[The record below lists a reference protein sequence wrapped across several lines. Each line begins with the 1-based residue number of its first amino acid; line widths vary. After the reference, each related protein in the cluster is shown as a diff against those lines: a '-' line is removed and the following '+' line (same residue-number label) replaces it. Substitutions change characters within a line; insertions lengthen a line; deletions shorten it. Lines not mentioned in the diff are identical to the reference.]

1 MCNGT
6 FGNTKRNKAM
16 PATKS
21 IYTCQNCGFQSPK
34 WMGKCTS
41 CGEWNTFVEEIIE
54 KKKSAAKVAARHL
67 GNQPITLEN
76 IQAAKT
82 QRIVAGI
89 KEFDRVLG
97 GGIVPGS
104 LILLGG
110 DPGIGKSTLAL
121 QLALKLNKQKILY
134 TSGEESLQQIKLRA
148 ERLNN
153 SNNNCL
159 FLSETSLE
167 NLLAHS
173 EQIQPDVLIIDSIQ
187 TISTENIESSP
198 GSVSQVRECTS
209 AILKFAKKSG
219 VAVVLIGHIN
229 KEGSIA
235 GPKVLEHIVDT
246 VLQFEGDTNYMYRI
260 LRSNKNRFGSTNE
273 LGIFEMRSDGLREIT
288 NPSEQLIS
296 KVSDDV
302 SGTAIAATI
311 EGIRPILIEIQALVS
326 SAAYGTPQRSSTGF
340 DLRRLN
346 MLLAVLEKRA
356 GFKLIQ
362 KDVFLNIAGGL
373 KINDPA
379 TDLAVICSI
388 LSSNIDIP
396 IDHKICFAGEVGL
409 TGEIRAVNR
418 IEQRIAEAAKLGF
431 KKIIIPS
438 LNKGFDTSGFGI
450 DIVKTSRVEEVFR
463 SIFG

>member
-1 MCNGT
+1 M
-6 FGNTKRNKAM
+6 AQ
-16 PATKS
+16 TKS
-21 IYTCQNCGFQSPK
+21 IYTCQNCGAQSSK
-34 WMGKCTS
+34 WIGKCPA
-41 CGEWNTFVEEIIE
+41 CNEWNTYVEEVIG
-54 KKKSAAKVAARHL
+54 KKQSTGKLSLQIL
-67 GNQPITLEN
+67 GNQPLTLDKIETLQN
-76 IQAAKT
+76 K
-82 QRIVAGI
+82 RISVPI
-89 KEFDRVLG
+89 EEFNRVLG

-121 QLALKLNKQKILY
+121 QLALILKDLKILY

-148 ERLNN
+148 ERLNIE
-153 SNNNCL
+153 NNNCL

-167 NLLAHS
+167 LLIAHT
-173 EQIQPDVLIIDSIQ
+173 EQIQPDILIIDSIQ
-187 TISTENIESSP
+187 TISTETIESSP

-209 AILKFAKKSG
+209 AILKYAKKTG
-219 VAVVLIGHIN
+219 VAVILIGHIT
-229 KEGSIA
+229 KEGSLA
-235 GPKVLEHIVDT
+235 GPKVLEHMVDV

-273 LGIFEMRSDGLREIT
+273 LGIFEMESDGLHEIL

-296 KVSDDV
+296 KVSHHV
-302 SGTAIAATI
+302 SGTSIASTI
-311 EGIRPILIEIQALVS
+311 EGVRPFLIEIQALVS
-326 SAAYGTPQRSSTGF
+326 TAAYGTPQRSSTGF

-373 KINDPA
+373 KISDPA

-388 LSSNIDIP
+388 LSSNIDVTIN
-396 IDHKICFAGEVGL
+396 HKYCFAGEVGL

-418 IEQRIAEAAKLGF
+418 VEQRIAEAEKMGF
-431 KKIIIPS
+431 KRIYIPAHNKSFDNLKFKIEII
-438 LNKGFDTSGFGI
+438 KAG
-450 DIVKTSRVEEVFR
+450 RVEEVFK

>member
-1 MCNGT
+1 MT
-6 FGNTKRNKAM
+6 Q
-16 PATKS
+16 TKS
-21 IYTCQNCGFQSPK
+21 IFTCQNCGAQSSK
-34 WMGKCTS
+34 WIGKCPA
-41 CGEWNTFVEEIIE
+41 CNEWNTYVEEVIS
-54 KKKSAAKVAARHL
+54 KKQSTGKLSLQIL
-67 GNQPITLEN
+67 GNQPLTLDKIETLQN
-76 IQAAKT
+76 K
-82 QRIVAGI
+82 RISVPI
-89 KEFDRVLG
+89 EEFNRVLG

-121 QLALKLNKQKILY
+121 QLALILKDLKILY
-134 TSGEESLQQIKLRA
+134 TSGEESMQQIKLRA
-148 ERLNN
+148 ERLNIE
-153 SNNNCL
+153 NNNCL

-167 NLLAHS
+167 LLIAHT
-173 EQIQPDVLIIDSIQ
+173 EQIQPDILIIDSIQ
-187 TISTENIESSP
+187 TISTETIESSP

-209 AILKFAKKSG
+209 AILKYAKKTG
-219 VAVVLIGHIN
+219 VAVILIGHIT
-229 KEGSIA
+229 KEGSLA
-235 GPKVLEHIVDT
+235 GPKVLEHMVDV

-273 LGIFEMRSDGLREIT
+273 LGIFEMESDGLHEIL

-296 KVSDDV
+296 KVSQHV
-302 SGTAIAATI
+302 SGTSIASTI
-311 EGIRPILIEIQALVS
+311 EGVRPFLIEIQALVS
-326 SAAYGTPQRSSTGF
+326 TAAYGTPQRSSTGF

-373 KINDPA
+373 KISDPA

-388 LSSNIDIP
+388 LSSNIDVTIN
-396 IDHKICFAGEVGL
+396 HKYCFAGEVGL

-418 IEQRIAEAAKLGF
+418 VEQRIAEAEKLGF
-431 KKIIIPS
+431 KRIYIPAHNKSFDNLKFKIE
-438 LNKGFDTSGFGI
+438 
-450 DIVKTSRVEEVFR
+450 IVKAGRVEEVFK